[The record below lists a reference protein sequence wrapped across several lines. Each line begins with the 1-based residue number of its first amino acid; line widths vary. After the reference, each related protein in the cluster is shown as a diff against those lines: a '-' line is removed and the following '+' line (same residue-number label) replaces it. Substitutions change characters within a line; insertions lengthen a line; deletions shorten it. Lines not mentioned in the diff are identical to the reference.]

1 MEQDA
6 PRQVPYD
13 VDIEQALLG
22 AILVDNY
29 SLERVSNSLKAEHF
43 YDPLHQRLYDAIE
56 RMWAKGHVVTPLTLK
71 SLMEQDAGLAEVGG
85 QAYLISL
92 ARAAPALPNVKDYA
106 RILVDLAMRRELIR
120 IGYEEVAAGSGTQVA
135 LVRVG
140 RTAFQPE
147 REGGPVSV
155 GVGGATGGHGSG
167 IGLGIGINLSGP
179 PPEQVTTEL
188 GVMIRDRASGETLWE
203 GRANFSVRAGSPLAQ
218 TQLGSAKMAE
228 ALFLT
233 FPGNDGETVEIR

>member
-1 MEQDA
+1 MRCVRLA
-6 PRQVPYD
+6 
-13 VDIEQALLG
+13 AMLLG
-22 AILVDNY
+22 TAMLASCVAPIGPVEVTRFHRPEAVGVLGLGTVSVEAAPGMDPD
-29 SLERVSNSLKAEHF
+29 SLEIQS
-43 YDPLHQRLYDAIE
+43 YQRAV
-56 RMWAKGHVVTPLTLK
+56 A
-71 SLMEQDAGLAEVGG
+71 
-85 QAYLISL
+85 
-92 ARAAPALPNVKDYA
+92 
-106 RILVDLAMRRELIR
+106 RELIR